1 MKNKIFYSADAYIQN
16 VCKML
21 LSDESRTESGRVF
34 SNQPSLVAKVEI
46 RFGGISGNEKT
57 AGRGVGLES
66 SAMRNRLARAPLCL
80 RSPFSQRA
88 AVEEGVREPHRLG
101 PGAAQPDAEACREP
115 APYGAPTAATPGAPL
130 RAGTPRA
137 PWSRPG
143 FPARPGGG
151 ARGQDIPRLAAAQPA
166 AYALARQGSSP
177 GRSPGAP
184 SRAAPRAQDRAGYFC
199 RHWLTVYVQKTQ

>member
-1 MKNKIFYSADAYIQN
+1 
-16 VCKML
+16 ML

-88 AVEEGVREPHRLG
+88 AGEEGVREPHRLG

-115 APYGAPTAATPGAPL
+115 APPPPPRSARPSARERRALPGLGRASRRAQAGELAGRTFRGWPRPSRPPTPG
-130 RAGTPRA
+130 RVRA
-137 PWSRPG
+137 PPQGAHPERP
-143 FPARPGGG
+143 
-151 ARGQDIPRLAAAQPA
+151 RGLRH
-166 AYALARQGSSP
+166 ALR
-177 GRSPGAP
+177 
-184 SRAAPRAQDRAGYFC
+184 
-199 RHWLTVYVQKTQ
+199 TVLVIFVDTG

>member
-1 MKNKIFYSADAYIQN
+1 
-16 VCKML
+16 ML

-137 PWSRPG
+137 PGLGRASRRAQAGELAGRTFRGWPRPSRPPTPWRVRAPPQG
-143 FPARPGGG
+143 AHPERP
-151 ARGQDIPRLAAAQPA
+151 RGLRH
-166 AYALARQGSSP
+166 ALR
-177 GRSPGAP
+177 
-184 SRAAPRAQDRAGYFC
+184 
-199 RHWLTVYVQKTQ
+199 TVLVIFVDTG